1 MSRSS
6 RFTTVATWVAGVLIA
21 ASVIAGWIAVGRL
34 AEATQ
39 RALART
45 EQSLVLA
52 RELAANTVSSASEL
66 QGVIGSVGDGL
77 SSTGDALAATRQVSA
92 GVRKLLG
99 VVSIFNR
106 VEDLSKSLT
115 DAEAA
120 IANVEASLSE
130 ASGSIAEAGPVLD
143 KAVTSMQSVPTEL
156 DRTIAEVE
164 SSRAR
169 IGEQVWL
176 WRLAIVAGGAALGLM
191 LVLLS
196 RLLRFVNDRMPAE
209 AASAPLTAQP

>member
-6 RFTTVATWVAGVLIA
+6 RVTSVLTWTAGVLIV

-34 AEATQ
+34 AAATQ
-39 RALART
+39 RGLART

-52 RELAANTVSSASEL
+52 RELAANTVASASEL
-66 QGVIGSVGDGL
+66 QGVIGTVGDGL
-77 SSTGDALAATRQVSA
+77 SSTGDALAATRQVST
-92 GVRKLLG
+92 GVRKLLD
-99 VVSIFNR
+99 VASIFNR

-120 IANVEASLSE
+120 IANVEAGLAE

-143 KAVTSMQSVPTEL
+143 KAVASMQSVPAEL

-164 SSRAR
+164 SSRSR

-176 WRLAIVAGGAALGLM
+176 WRLAIVTGGAALGLM
-191 LVLLS
+191 LVLLN
-196 RLLRFVNDRMPAE
+196 RLLRLVNDRLPGE
-209 AASAPLTAQP
+209 AARQSSAGQP

>member
-1 MSRSS
+1 MNRSS
-6 RFTTVATWVAGVLIA
+6 RVTSVLTWAAGVLIV

-34 AEATQ
+34 AAATQ
-39 RALART
+39 RGLART

-52 RELAANTVSSASEL
+52 RELAANTVASASEL
-66 QGVIGSVGDGL
+66 QGVISTVGEGL

-92 GVRKLLG
+92 GVRKLLD
-99 VVSIFNR
+99 VASILNR
-106 VEDLSKSLT
+106 VENLSKSLT

-120 IANVEASLSE
+120 IANVEADLGE
-130 ASGSIAEAGPVLD
+130 AAGSIAEAGPVLD
-143 KAVTSMQSVPTEL
+143 KAVASMQSVPAEL

-191 LVLLS
+191 LVLLN
-196 RLLRFVNDRMPAE
+196 RLLRLINERLPDEV
-209 AASAPLTAQP
+209 LGQP

>member
-6 RFTTVATWVAGVLIA
+6 RFTTVVTWLAGVLIA

-34 AEATQ
+34 AAATQ
-39 RALART
+39 RGLART

-66 QGVIGSVGDGL
+66 RGVIGSVGEGL
-77 SSTGDALAATRQVSA
+77 GSTGEALAATRQVSA
-92 GVRKLLG
+92 GVRKLLD
-99 VVSIFNR
+99 VVSILNR
-106 VEDLSKSLT
+106 VENLSKSLT
-115 DAEAA
+115 EAEAA
-120 IANVEASLSE
+120 IANVEADLAE

-143 KAVTSMQSVPTEL
+143 KAVASMQSVPDEL

-176 WRLAIVAGGAALGLM
+176 WRLAIVAGGGALALM
-191 LVLLS
+191 LLLLS
-196 RLLRFVNDRMPAE
+196 RLLRLVNDHLPAE
-209 AASAPLTAQP
+209 STLAPAPAP